1 MADHDPDAAPDT
13 ESCFPKK
20 HKGGEENIDED
31 DSNSDDNGSFKDEGH
46 RSPEHY
52 KALAEALDTQINF
65 AMSPVWDRSSM
76 TLSKLMKPG
85 YLKMEGGIYLTGLLG
100 NAVIIERSNR
110 AIED

>member
-52 KALAEALDTQINF
+52 KALAEALDVSQLG
-65 AMSPVWDRSSM
+65 R
-76 TLSKLMKPG
+76 KRRERK
-85 YLKMEGGIYLTGLLG
+85 GLH
-100 NAVIIERSNR
+100 
-110 AIED
+110 